1 MNFWSKSL
9 AYFSLPVLVILV
21 ASLQLY
27 KVETSKLS
35 RWKAGGFGM
44 YTTINEINNKIL
56 INDKVLSDDDFGS
69 DDNYKAAKLNFIYN
83 LNSKSLDSFLAI
95 LENKYEVKKLQVY
108 HPVFDSKTHQLSYK
122 VRYEKNF
129 E

>member
-1 MNFWSKSL
+1 MNFWSKLL
-9 AYFSLPVLVILV
+9 AYASLPTLVVLV

-27 KVETSKLS
+27 KVETTELS

-44 YTTINEINNKIL
+44 YTSINEINNKIL
-56 INDKVLSDDDFGS
+56 INDKVLSDDDFAS
-69 DDNYKAAKLNFIYN
+69 DENYKAAKLNFIYT
-83 LNSKSLDSFLAI
+83 LNSRNLDLFLAS
-95 LENKYEVKKLQVY
+95 LEHKYEVKKLQVY